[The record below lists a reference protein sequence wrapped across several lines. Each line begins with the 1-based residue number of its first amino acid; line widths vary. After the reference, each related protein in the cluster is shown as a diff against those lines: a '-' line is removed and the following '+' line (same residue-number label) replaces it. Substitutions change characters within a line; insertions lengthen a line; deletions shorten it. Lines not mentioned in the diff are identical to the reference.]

1 MFTAAIVL
9 ALCST
14 PLCVTLPLCAG
25 SAEVH
30 SQRTYHIL
38 NKEEVHPCKAG
49 IFRHWRMKIKSSQ
62 SSRAFSAISRLLRR
76 TKSANREHESDTSGV
91 RPKKRSSAGIADA
104 S

>member
-14 PLCVTLPLCAG
+14 PLCVTLPPYAG

-30 SQRTYHIL
+30 SQRTYYIL
-38 NKEEVHPCKAG
+38 NKEEVHPCTAG
-49 IFRHWRMKIKSSQ
+49 IFRHWRMKSSQ
-62 SSRAFSAISRLLRR
+62 SSRAFSAIRHLLRR
-76 TKSANREHESDTSGV
+76 TKSTNREHENDINDV
-91 RPKKRSSAGIADA
+91 RQKKRSNAGIVDA